1 MQDQIQ
7 RFGPVETDMA
17 IDAHVLGQERQLRS
31 PKTQDNIQSSNHSDS
46 VQEKMHCLEQ
56 ARSSTQS
63 QEWGG
68 MHRPTVFYSIEQ
80 TMIKN
85 LE

>member
-1 MQDQIQ
+1 MQDHIQ

-17 IDAHVLGQERQLRS
+17 VDAHVLGQERQLHS
-31 PKTQDNIQSSNHSDS
+31 PKTQDNIQPSNHSDG

-68 MHRPTVFYSIEQ
+68 MHRPTVFILLNKQ
-80 TMIKN
+80 C
-85 LE
+85 LET